1 MSKIVDDFMAGV
13 CYDGS
18 MKKARREWPE
28 QMSKIVD
35 DMADKVCYAST
46 MKIGPEEIRESRSLG
61 GLIPPGL
68 FLCPEG
74 GG

>member
-1 MSKIVDDFMAGV
+1 MIHGAPKGASIFLPFCGFFV
-13 CYDGS
+13 
-18 MKKARREWPE
+18 
-28 QMSKIVD
+28 MSKIVD

>member
-1 MSKIVDDFMAGV
+1 
-13 CYDGS
+13 
-18 MKKARREWPE
+18 
-28 QMSKIVD
+28 MSKIVD